1 MTNDLS
7 AFWFC
12 CCCCWSPS
20 GPHSPLPSQRH
31 RQRRSLLFF
40 SNLFQLRSLCLF
52 SSSSLPLLIFACM
65 SPRCLFFF
73 VARFSIASP
82 LAPRRRCGRTR
93 RTLRTPSSHLTAH
106 TRRLLPA
113 EVKRPGPYAPRHIYS
128 QVRLPRLLGRGGRQR
143 RLLDDAHGRVQ
154 RNLALGGRDRR
165 AVKDVQTVRLRQYLH
180 HDRRRGRR
188 RRGLGER
195 GEGRH
200 AHAVRDRSYS
210 LRCARSLSLS
220 RRAETESSRERCGG
234 GSYREAP
241 RARARG
247 FAWSWR
253 WSLSRRAT
261 RRAPDARDC
270 KGILSARSP

>member
-7 AFWFC
+7 AFCF
-12 CCCCWSPS
+12 CCCWSPS

-40 SNLFQLRSLCLF
+40 SNRFQLRSLCLF
-52 SSSSLPLLIFACM
+52 SSSLLPLLIFACI
-65 SPRCLFFF
+65 SPRCLHFF

-113 EVKRPGPYAPRHIYS
+113 VVKRPGPYAPRHLYS
-128 QVRLPRLLGRGGRQR
+128 QVRLHRLLGRGGRQR

-165 AVKDVQTVRLRQYLH
+165 AVKDVQTVRLRLDLH

-220 RRAETESSRERCGG
+220 PRGNGVVARAVRRRIVSRG
-234 GSYREAP
+234 AP
-241 RARARG
+241 RARG